1 MYAIISMTLHAHVYN
16 VSCIGSL
23 CIFVRFL
30 TGKIITIEV
39 DPYDTTEIVK
49 EKIQDE
55 EGIPPAQQRLIWAQ
69 KQLEDDYTLSHY
81 KIHSEDTLYLV
92 LRG

>member
-1 MYAIISMTLHAHVYN
+1 MTLCAHVYN

-23 CIFVRFL
+23 CIFVKTQ
-30 TGKIITIEV
+30 TGKLITMEV
-39 DPYDTTEIVK
+39 DPYDTIEIVK

-55 EGIPPAQQRLIWAQ
+55 EGIPPAQQRLIWAG

-81 KIHSEDTLYLV
+81 KIHSEDTLYFV